1 MTFLDLICCLRANP
15 ILKEYLVTMY
25 LNDKLLDSDK
35 DNTEE
40 WINKLE
46 IVKDAMVLR
55 WEIDNDNKT
64 VIAYLIDKDKVFGK

>member
-25 LNDKLLDSDK
+25 LNNELLDSN
-35 DNTEE
+35 NTEE
-40 WINKLE
+40 WIDDLE
-46 IVKDAMVLR
+46 RAENAMVLK